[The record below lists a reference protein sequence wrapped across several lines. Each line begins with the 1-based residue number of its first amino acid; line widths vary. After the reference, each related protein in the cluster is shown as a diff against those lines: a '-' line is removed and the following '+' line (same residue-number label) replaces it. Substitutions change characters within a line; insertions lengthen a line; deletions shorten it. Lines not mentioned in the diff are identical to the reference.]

1 MKGTI
6 NLHDKWGWGVINHTD
21 ESIPDWIPL
30 HPDDLNHFAE
40 MKEKFDNF
48 EARVLSSPEV
58 EFETIIHPKFTG
70 RIIYAKLNTKEEPKQ
85 DLEKEMFDLEQEL
98 DIPSHLRWHNSK
110 PKQESPEEPTMIDDW
125 LNEYG
130 DPEIY
135 KKVERELE
143 LREGASKW
151 SLEEAQEFALSKF
164 TKDSN
169 PKKGVV
175 KWEDILEVLKVGVL
189 TGHKFGAKWQQE
201 RMKQKFMYV
210 ATWDGIPIL
219 GAPNRELL
227 EQALNE
233 YNNDTPIRYEA
244 YNPKYPDDLEGW
256 YYYKDPQTEGEECM
270 FSVRCIEFKGE

>member
-1 MKGTI
+1 MFLLMEDNVNNTTTKPINQNKMKGTI
-6 NLHDKWGWGVINHTD
+6 NLHEKWGWGVMNHMD

-30 HPDDLNHFAE
+30 HPDDLTHFAE

-70 RIIYAKLNTKEEPKQ
+70 RIIYAKLNTK
-85 DLEKEMFDLEQEL
+85 KE
-98 DIPSHLRWHNSK
+98 

-189 TGHKFGAKWQQE
+189 TGHKFGAKWQQK
-201 RMKQKFMYV
+201 RMYSEEEVQVKLYECLGHFAQKHNIIIEGSEIDQWF
-210 ATWDGIPIL
+210 
-219 GAPNRELL
+219 
-227 EQALNE
+227 EQ
-233 YNNDTPIRYEA
+233 
-244 YNPKYPDDLEGW
+244 
-256 YYYKDPQTEGEECM
+256 
-270 FSVRCIEFKGE
+270 FKKK

>member
-30 HPDDLNHFAE
+30 HPDDLTHFAE

-48 EARVLSSPEV
+48 ESRVLSSPEV

-70 RIIYAKLNTKEEPKQ
+70 RIIYAKLIPKEEPKQ
-85 DLEKEMFDLEQEL
+85 E
-98 DIPSHLRWHNSK
+98 
-110 PKQESPEEPTMIDDW
+110 T
-125 LNEYG
+125 
-130 DPEIY
+130 
-135 KKVERELE
+135 
-143 LREGASKW
+143 
-151 SLEEAQEFALSKF
+151 LEEDLLDTAIQVVGSNNVTTIREFL
-164 TKDSN
+164 
-169 PKKGVV
+169 V
-175 KWEDILEVLKVGVL
+175 K
-189 TGHKFGAKWQQE
+189 HKSQQE
-201 RMKQKFMYV
+201 RMKQDFIYV
-210 ATWDGIPIL
+210 ATWDGIPVL

-256 YYYKDPQTEGEECM
+256 YYYKDPQTEGEECR

>member
-30 HPDDLNHFAE
+30 HPDDLTHFAE

-70 RIIYAKLNTKEEPKQ
+70 KIIYAKLNTKEEPKQ
-85 DLEKEMFDLEQEL
+85 ETL
-98 DIPSHLRWHNSK
+98 
-110 PKQESPEEPTMIDDW
+110 EEPTMIDDW

-130 DPEIY
+130 DPDIY

-201 RMKQKFMYV
+201 RMYSEEEVQVKLYECLGHFAQKHNIIIEGSEIDQWF
-210 ATWDGIPIL
+210 
-219 GAPNRELL
+219 
-227 EQALNE
+227 EQ
-233 YNNDTPIRYEA
+233 
-244 YNPKYPDDLEGW
+244 
-256 YYYKDPQTEGEECM
+256 
-270 FSVRCIEFKGE
+270 FKKK

>member
-6 NLHDKWGWGVINHTD
+6 DLHDKWGWGVMNHTD

-58 EFETIIHPKFTG
+58 EFEIIIHNKFTG
-70 RIIYAKLNTKEEPKQ
+70 KIIYAKLNTKEET
-85 DLEKEMFDLEQEL
+85 
-98 DIPSHLRWHNSK
+98 
-110 PKQESPEEPTMIDDW
+110 KQESPEEPTMIDDW

-143 LREGASKW
+143 LREAASKW
-151 SLEEAQEFALSKF
+151 SLEEAQEFALSRFK
-164 TKDSN
+164 N
-169 PKKGVV
+169 
-175 KWEDILEVLKVGVL
+175 ENLLLEGFVSLESILKVFKAGIS

-201 RMKQKFMYV
+201 QDKNKYSEEEVLSFLNDMNSWPTTFN
-210 ATWDGIPIL
+210 DSEDI
-219 GAPNRELL
+219 REWF
-227 EQALNE
+227 EQ
-233 YNNDTPIRYEA
+233 
-244 YNPKYPDDLEGW
+244 
-256 YYYKDPQTEGEECM
+256 
-270 FSVRCIEFKGE
+270 FKKK